1 MTFLNPFL
9 LIALLAVFIPLIIHL
24 LNLRKAV
31 KIEFSTI
38 MFLKEVKEKEIHKIK
53 IKELILL
60 LIRILIIT
68 FLVLSFSK
76 PFIKSEKY
84 GSASINKT
92 GIILVDNSFSMN
104 VNQGD
109 KKLIEIE
116 RNILFDILK
125 NFNPTDN
132 IIILN
137 SDSEYNY
144 RDIIDTNI
152 FKISYT
158 PFSIFSLFGKVESII
173 KRIPESYLEIFI
185 LSDFQEIN
193 FKLENFV
200 LDKNSTLKN
209 ANFYLIPVLKRQT
222 SNIGI
227 LGIENLSGIIDT
239 YTESKF
245 RLRIKNFNNNQ
256 VTNKRLNIFCN
267 DSLVLEKYLTFQ
279 PEEIQNV
286 DFNFTPE
293 IKDLFYIIADIQN
306 IDNTYDDFIED
317 NKYYY
322 IFNLPQQIKV
332 FIYGENIKDSEFLNI
347 AIKSFNSIQSR
358 EVIVSETSN
367 KLPKDLSNYDVLIIN
382 CKSNLNNEEI
392 SKIKDFHDNGGGILI
407 FPSIN
412 ADLDN
417 FNSFLQLISSIRLQK
432 LIDVYNKDEIKLKF
446 SEFNHYISE
455 GIFKFKNKDNS
466 ETFLKNSPQISKYY
480 KLINPKDAIPIIKIN
495 DEDYFLSETSDSY
508 SPVLFFAVSSNLL
521 MSDFPLSDIFP
532 VLIIKSIYYL
542 SNKNISNNIITGK
555 NGIIYT
561 MSDYDFIKKIDNSI
575 IHPEKI
581 YKGFASI
588 SATNEL
594 NNPGIYL
601 LSDSSGLKKQF
612 FTINIDTTESKI
624 KYLADNEIN
633 SKLENLGF
641 QNINLVND
649 INKLEDILYENR
661 TGKDLTNLFLYLAI
675 IFIIL
680 EIMFIK
686 VFFKK

>member
-1 MTFLNPFL
+1 MTFLNPYL

-76 PFIKSEKY
+76 PFIKSENY
-84 GSASINKT
+84 GNASINKT

-104 VNQGD
+104 VYQGD
-109 KKLIEIE
+109 KKLIETE
-116 RNILFDILK
+116 RDILSDILK

-137 SDSEYNY
+137 SDSEFNY
-144 RDIIDTNI
+144 RDLIDSNI

-158 PFSIFSLFGKVESII
+158 PFSIFSLLGTVESIRE
-173 KRIPESYLEIFI
+173 RIPESYLEIFI

-193 FKLENFV
+193 FRQESFV
-200 LDKNSTLKN
+200 LDENSPLKN
-209 ANFYLIPVLKRQT
+209 VSFYLIPVLKRET
-222 SNIGI
+222 SNIGL

-245 RLRIKNFNNNQ
+245 KLRIKNFNNNQ

-279 PEEIQNV
+279 PEEIQNI

-293 IKDLFYIIADIQN
+293 IKNLFYIIADIQN

-392 SKIKDFHDNGGGILI
+392 SKIKDYHENGGGILI

-412 ADLDN
+412 VDIDN
-417 FNSFLQLISSIRLQK
+417 FNSFLQLISSIKLQK

-466 ETFLKNSPQISKYY
+466 EIFLKNSPQISKYY
-480 KLINPKDAIPIIKIN
+480 KLSNPRDAIPIIKIN
-495 DEDYFLSETSDSY
+495 DEDYFLSESSDAY
-508 SPVLFFAVSSNLL
+508 SPVLLFAVSSNLL

-542 SNKNISNNIITGK
+542 SNKNFSNNIITGK
-555 NGIIYT
+555 TGIIYA
-561 MSDYDFIKKIDNSI
+561 MSDYDFIKKIDNTI
-575 IHPEKI
+575 IHSEKI
-581 YKGFASI
+581 HKGFASI
-588 SATNEL
+588 SATKEL
-594 NNPGIYL
+594 NNPGIYF

-612 FTINIDTTESKI
+612 FTINIDTTESEI
-624 KYLADNEIN
+624 KYLDDKEMK

-641 QNINLVND
+641 QKISVVKD

-680 EIMFIK
+680 EIIFIK